1 MPATNAVLVAATPP
15 NKLGPHASGG
25 KVKVVSETF
34 TYASDAA
41 GSYNI
46 GGGLL
51 PVGAR
56 VLDAYFVTSAT
67 TGSATLAL
75 GIAGNTAKYIAAAAV
90 TTANQRT
97 VQINQAALLTEITTA
112 EQLQLTVA
120 AAALPASGTLRIV
133 VLYVVD

>member
-1 MPATNAVLVAATPP
+1 MPSTNYLSVTASPP
-15 NKLGPHASGG
+15 VKVGPHGSGG
-25 KVKVVSETF
+25 IERVVTETF

-41 GSYNI
+41 GSYPI
-46 GGGLL
+46 GAGVI

-56 VLDAYFVTSAT
+56 VTDAYFVTSVT

-75 GIAGNTAKYIAAAAV
+75 GIAGTTAKYINAAAV

-97 VQINQAALLTEITTA
+97 VQINQAALLTEITAA
-112 EQLQLTVA
+112 EQLLLTVA

-133 VLYVVD
+133 LKYVVE